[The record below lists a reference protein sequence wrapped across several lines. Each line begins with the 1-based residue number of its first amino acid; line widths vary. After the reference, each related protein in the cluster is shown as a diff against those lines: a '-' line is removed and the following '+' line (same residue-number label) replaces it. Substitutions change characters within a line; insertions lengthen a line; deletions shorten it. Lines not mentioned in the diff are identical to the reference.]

1 MIHILLVVRGAI
13 LKGDSDRAAGCA
25 QNESPSWTLVL
36 DFFRRRRCL
45 ESVDGL
51 DKQKS
56 INDVN
61 RRRACITSVRE
72 ASLPAFD
79 NVHTS
84 VRAQT

>member
-1 MIHILLVVRGAI
+1 MIHILLVVRGAF
-13 LKGDSDRAAGCA
+13 LKGDSDRPAGCA
-25 QNESPSWTLVL
+25 QNESPSWSLVL
-36 DFFRRRRCL
+36 DFSRRRP

-72 ASLPAFD
+72 ASLPASD